1 MRWFRL
7 VACLAL
13 VATSCGGTQDLSENS
28 GGSAQVQVP
37 VIVGESTG
45 YAEQILS
52 KIGLSLGVETGEGL
66 SGPAKTI
73 VEQAPAAGTFMAVGS
88 QVIGVVP
95 GSATSPTTTTAPGT
109 AATTTQ
115 PPPTTTTA
123 PATTQVTTTTVSPK
137 RLCLDSLSGN
147 TDPAECPGIDLS
159 GYGIAPQFL
168 DDSDFSYANLAGASL
183 RNKSLH
189 RANFSGAILD
199 GADLALSEFHYADLS
214 GASLTGVLLALTE
227 FHYADLSGAD
237 LSGVSFYNGTWNDLY
252 GANLSGANLS
262 GVQFSN
268 GMNMPGVDLSGAN
281 LTDSRMVDLNLR
293 DADLSG
299 ANLSGANLFGVN
311 LLGANLSGAILEG
324 TSLSVN
330 QCVSLVSLLP
340 NGADLAPCATTATT
354 TPPPTT
360 TVLVGTPHPLTGLD
374 SIGSPSTA
382 PALAVKIGNDG
393 ANSLPQIG
401 LESADIVYEVHIENG
416 VTRFLAIFHSEVP
429 ESVGRVRSARSS
441 DIDLLG
447 NLNIPYFAYWGSN
460 EGVQTEIREAENL
473 GTFVAQDE
481 ATWPAVLNYYRDRIC
496 EPACGGLLNTPGLLS
511 WATGSPPNP
520 VFEYGDLSA
529 SATQAA
535 GVRWTAPNRQIDFT
549 WDDST
554 SKWLRYQDGVPLVDS
569 NGNQIAVDNVL
580 LLYTF
585 YTVSTADDRSPQA
598 TSTGSG
604 GGRLYR
610 QGAVTSI
617 RWSRPTVTD
626 PWNLVYGWTNN
637 TATLSPGTTW
647 VGLVRAGEIRV
658 LTSAEVAAL
667 TG

>member
-1 MRWFRL
+1 
-7 VACLAL
+7 
-13 VATSCGGTQDLSENS
+13 
-28 GGSAQVQVP
+28 
-37 VIVGESTG
+37 
-45 YAEQILS
+45 
-52 KIGLSLGVETGEGL
+52 
-66 SGPAKTI
+66 
-73 VEQAPAAGTFMAVGS
+73 
-88 QVIGVVP
+88 
-95 GSATSPTTTTAPGT
+95 
-109 AATTTQ
+109 
-115 PPPTTTTA
+115 
-123 PATTQVTTTTVSPK
+123 
-137 RLCLDSLSGN
+137 
-147 TDPAECPGIDLS
+147 
-159 GYGIAPQFL
+159 
-168 DDSDFSYANLAGASL
+168 
-183 RNKSLH
+183 
-189 RANFSGAILD
+189 
-199 GADLALSEFHYADLS
+199 
-214 GASLTGVLLALTE
+214 
-227 FHYADLSGAD
+227 
-237 LSGVSFYNGTWNDLY
+237 
-252 GANLSGANLS
+252 
-262 GVQFSN
+262 
-268 GMNMPGVDLSGAN
+268 
-281 LTDSRMVDLNLR
+281 
-293 DADLSG
+293 
-299 ANLSGANLFGVN
+299 
-311 LLGANLSGAILEG
+311 
-324 TSLSVN
+324 
-330 QCVSLVSLLP
+330 
-340 NGADLAPCATTATT
+340 
-354 TPPPTT
+354 
-360 TVLVGTPHPLTGLD
+360 
-374 SIGSPSTA
+374 
-382 PALAVKIGNDG
+382 LAVKIGNDG

-667 TG
+667 PG